1 MYDDITR
8 SIENLARAAEHED
21 AIVRIWAVATLASR
35 LNVVAAL
42 SSEDDAVEAITDI
55 GESWTDMVEQQLH
68 EQPDRRGDTLRASHA
83 VVQRLLRGINVE
95 DRPPATALRR
105 CRKS

>member
-1 MYDDITR
+1 MYDAITLG
-8 SIENLARAAEHED
+8 IENLATALHHED
-21 AIVRIWAVATLASR
+21 DLVKIWAVAHLASR

-42 SSEDDAVEAITDI
+42 SNEDDAVEAITDI
-55 GESWTDMVEQQLH
+55 GESWADMVEQQLH